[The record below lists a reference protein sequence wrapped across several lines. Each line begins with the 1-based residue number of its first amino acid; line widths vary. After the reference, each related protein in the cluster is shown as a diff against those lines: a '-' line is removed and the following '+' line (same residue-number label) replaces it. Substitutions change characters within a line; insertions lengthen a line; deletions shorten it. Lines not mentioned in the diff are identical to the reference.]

1 MSNGQNRSLAQGQ
14 FVAIYTEDAIEDE
27 PLHQHLLRGRIEAV
41 DEHGVRLRP
50 FAADVDSFQDY
61 DSFVPWAIV
70 GLATVVTPEQLPQMR
85 EVLNEMIRRGFQEA
99 AQYAA
104 ERELDSEE
112 SST

>member
-1 MSNGQNRSLAQGQ
+1 MPNGQDRSLVAGQ
-14 FVAIYTEDAIEDE
+14 FVVIYTEDAIKDE

-41 DEHGVRLRP
+41 DEHGVWLRP

-61 DSFVPWAIV
+61 GSFVPWAIV
-70 GLATVVTPEQLPQMR
+70 SLATVVTPEELPQMR

-99 AQYAA
+99 AQFSA
-104 ERELDSEE
+104 ERGLDTEE